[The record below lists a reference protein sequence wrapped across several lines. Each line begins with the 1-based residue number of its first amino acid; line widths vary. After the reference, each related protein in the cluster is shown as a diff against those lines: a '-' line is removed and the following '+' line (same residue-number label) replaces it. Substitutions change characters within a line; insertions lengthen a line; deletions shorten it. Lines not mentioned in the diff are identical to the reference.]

1 MFGLVW
7 EFGTVDSASA
17 NFATPAFRISVVFSD
32 NCLIRIPHK
41 RKKSTPN
48 LKLFVN
54 EQRGKLIGICDMLI
68 ASDETRWYYIQIAGK
83 YFGVVSARYIE
94 RE

>member
-1 MFGLVW
+1 MRPQAP
-7 EFGTVDSASA
+7 EACESA
-17 NFATPAFRISVVFSD
+17 NSATPAFRYESVALVD
-32 NCLIRIPHK
+32 CLIRIPHK

-54 EQRGKLIGICDMLI
+54 EQRGNLIGICDMLI
-68 ASDETRWYYIQIAGK
+68 ASDGTRWYYIQIAGK
-83 YFGVVSARYIE
+83 YFGGVSARYIE